1 LLAEPPDLSQ
11 ATAAIANRNI
21 ANRSGCWVMKTPPGL
36 SSFLIYCGKK
46 YATVPVISSP
56 GLCPTFSLPALAAPI
71 SRPKAGTVG
80 EGRMAELGRESMIER
95 MLAMNTAADRT
106 D

>member
-1 LLAEPPDLSQ
+1 
-11 ATAAIANRNI
+11 
-21 ANRSGCWVMKTPPGL
+21 MKTPPGL
-36 SSFLIYCGKK
+36 SSFLIYWGKK
-46 YATVPVISSP
+46 YATAPVISSP

-106 D
+106 DQRNSQDQLFFSTDIDGGMQGQMI